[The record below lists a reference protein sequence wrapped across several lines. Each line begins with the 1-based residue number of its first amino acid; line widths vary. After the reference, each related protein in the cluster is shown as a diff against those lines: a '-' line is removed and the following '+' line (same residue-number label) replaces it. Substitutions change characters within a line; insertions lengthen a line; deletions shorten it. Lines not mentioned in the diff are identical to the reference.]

1 MSTLIKRYIMK
12 KLFLFLFSSC
22 SSPISDNKYR
32 TIINKMPY
40 HFDPRYHSSTLEE
53 FIFEELIHCKLIT
66 FNQKAQASLE
76 LAKELTWKTPTELF
90 IKIHPHFTFSNNKP
104 VQAKDIA
111 STYLSLK
118 KIKQSSR
125 SISFPPIQ
133 DIIVHNNTS
142 LTFLLKKPV
151 PFFENFLLIGILPED
166 SSLEK
171 IKNPIGCGKY
181 ITNSFNY
188 KKAILEHRKKNFY
201 VSFEVILDDQM
212 KFLKLLKKEVN
223 FITNTLSLSQINS
236 LKNNSDFIIKE
247 IPALSTAYLSFNMRK
262 LSDLNTRIYLRS
274 LVDKKYIIKNLFK
287 DLYFFSNGLLP
298 NFFPV
303 FKKYDHEIPFKKVE
317 FNKPLKLITTTNP
330 DFLQLATYLQQE
342 FKKENIILQI
352 YPYEWSLYIKKIL
365 ENECDLFLGSFIGFV
380 APDMFHFAYGSD
392 FIPPRGL
399 NRSFY
404 QNSDFDKA
412 NLDQNYSKSQEILWN
427 DPPSIFLW
435 HGKSYVIFDKT
446 LLGIYPTAQGRM
458 SFLNDI

>member
-1 MSTLIKRYIMK
+1 MSTMLKGYFMNK
-12 KLFLFLFSSC
+12 LLLFLFISC

-32 TIINKMPY
+32 TIINKIPY

-53 FIFEELIHCKLIT
+53 FIFEELLHCKLIT
-66 FNQKAQASLE
+66 FNQKAQVSLE
-76 LAKELTWKTPTELF
+76 LAKELIWKTPTELF
-90 IKIHPHFTFSNNKP
+90 IKIHPNFTFSNDQP
-104 VQAKDIA
+104 VQAQDIA

-118 KIKQSSR
+118 KIKKSSR
-125 SISFPPIQ
+125 SISFPNIQ
-133 DIIVHNNTS
+133 DIVVHNTTS
-142 LTFLLKKPV
+142 LTFLLEKPV
-151 PFFENFLLIGILPED
+151 PFFENFLLIGILPQD
-166 SSLEK
+166 SILEK
-171 IKNPIGCGKY
+171 IKNPLGCGKY
-181 ITNSFNY
+181 TTKSFNY
-188 KKAILEHRKKNFY
+188 KKAILEHRKKKFH

-223 FITNTLSLSQINS
+223 FTTNTLSLSQINS

-274 LVDKKYIIKNLFK
+274 LIDKKYIIKNLFK
-287 DLYFFSNGLLP
+287 DVFFLSNGLLP
-298 NFFPV
+298 DFFSD
-303 FKKYDHEIPFKKVE
+303 FKKYDHEIPFTKVS
-317 FNKPLKLITTTNP
+317 FNKPLKLITTTNS

-342 FKKENIILQI
+342 FKKENITLQI

-365 ENECDLFLGSFIGFV
+365 DNECDLFLGSFIGFV
-380 APDMFHFAYGSD
+380 APDMFPFAYGSD
-392 FIPPRGL
+392 FIPPKGL

-404 QNSDFDKA
+404 QNPDFDKA
-412 NLDQNYSKSQEILWN
+412 NLEQNYTKSQEILWN

-446 LLGIYPTAQGRM
+446 LQDIYPTAQGRM